1 MKEKYTL
8 EGYQKNYYKSQKLL
22 KRKALKRREKLIYK
36 GYQTNIELK
45 DSELN
50 LFDENALQ
58 RYLNLK
64 FPFIKVVCTKGYNYF
79 KINVILKEQYMEN
92 DMKDNYEKKLERE
105 RLYNKTLE
113 TKVKSLENSLDENKN
128 KYKQIVD
135 SYDVSMKKL
144 GLLLEF
150 LTDNLKLTTQEIVK
164 LDKEEKIIDILLEI
178 KGKMNK
184 KIYSSKGG
192 VEYNKICEI
201 IKDLKEYYPNCIKK
215 LEKVVD

>member
-1 MKEKYTL
+1 
-8 EGYQKNYYKSQKLL
+8 
-22 KRKALKRREKLIYK
+22 
-36 GYQTNIELK
+36 
-45 DSELN
+45 
-50 LFDENALQ
+50 
-58 RYLNLK
+58 
-64 FPFIKVVCTKGYNYF
+64 
-79 KINVILKEQYMEN
+79 
-92 DMKDNYEKKLERE
+92 
-105 RLYNKTLE
+105 
-113 TKVKSLENSLDENKN
+113 
-128 KYKQIVD
+128 
-135 SYDVSMKKL
+135 MKKL